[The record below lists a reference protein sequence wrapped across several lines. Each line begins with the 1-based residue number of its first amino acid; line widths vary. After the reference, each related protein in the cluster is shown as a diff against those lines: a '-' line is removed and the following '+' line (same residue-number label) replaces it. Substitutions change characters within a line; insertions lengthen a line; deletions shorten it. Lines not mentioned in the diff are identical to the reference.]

1 MHNVIVSRRRFLGAA
16 LGTAALAAAAPST
29 VLAQAQPAWPSR
41 PITLV
46 VPFPPGG
53 SVDIM
58 ARQYSEPLS
67 RILGVPVVIDNRP
80 GAGGS
85 VATQAVARSK
95 PDGYTLVVSSQS
107 SHLANPLTQPKL
119 GYDPLKDF
127 ENIAILGRQPNA
139 LVVNNS
145 VPART
150 FAEFV
155 AYGKKNPGKLDYGSG
170 GVGSMGQLNVE
181 MFKAATGIYAT
192 HIPYRGG
199 TQLITA
205 VLSNEVQFILDNLVI
220 MLPHIKEGKVR
231 ALAVASE
238 QRLPQ
243 LPDVPTMAELG
254 YPQLNLSSWT
264 GIAAPAGTPE
274 PVVQKIYQAVRQAAG
289 DPAMQSTLRARGVI
303 PPEDMTPAA
312 FEKMMAERLQRYGEV
327 VKRAK
332 ISAE

>member
-1 MHNVIVSRRRFLGAA
+1 MQNLPFSRRRFVGLGLSAA
-16 LGTAALAAAAPST
+16 AIAAAAPLGA
-29 VLAQAQPAWPSR
+29 VAQENWPSR

-67 RILGVPVVIDNRP
+67 RILGVPVVVDNRP

-85 VATQAVARSK
+85 VATQVVARSK

-107 SHLANPLTQPKL
+107 SHLANPLTQPRI
-119 GYDPLKDF
+119 GYDPIKDF

-139 LVVNNS
+139 LIVHSSLPV
-145 VPART
+145 RT
-150 FAEFV
+150 FAEFI
-155 AYGKKNPGKLDYGSG
+155 AYSKKNPGKLDYGSG

-181 MFKAATGIYAT
+181 MFKASTGAVAT

-199 TQLITA
+199 SQLITA

-220 MLPHIKEGKVR
+220 MLPHVKDGKVR

-238 QRLPQ
+238 QRLEQ
-243 LPDVPTMAELG
+243 LPDVPTLAELG
-254 YPQLNLSSWT
+254 YPELNLSSWT
-264 GIAAPAGTPE
+264 GIAAPAGTPQ
-274 PVVQKIYQAVRQAAG
+274 PVVQKIYQAVRKAAS
-289 DPAMQSTLRARGVI
+289 DPAMQAALRSRGVV
-303 PPEDMTPAA
+303 PPEDMAPAA
-312 FEKMMAERLQRYGEV
+312 FERLMADRLQRYGEV

>member
-1 MHNVIVSRRRFLGAA
+1 MKNVTLSRRCFLG
-16 LGTAALAAAAPST
+16 TSLAAATLAGAAPFA
-29 VLAQAQPAWPSR
+29 VNAQGAWPAR

-67 RILGVPVVIDNRP
+67 RILGVPVVVDNRP

-85 VATQAVARSK
+85 VATQTVARSK

-107 SHLANPLTQPKL
+107 SHLANPLTQPKI
-119 GYDPLKDF
+119 GYDPIKDF
-127 ENIAILGRQPNA
+127 ESIAMLGRQPNA
-139 LVVNNS
+139 LVVHSS
-145 VPART
+145 VPVRT
-150 FAEFV
+150 FAEFL
-155 AYGKKNPGKLDYGSG
+155 AYAKKNPGKLDYGSG

-181 MFKAATGIYAT
+181 MLKAATGIYAT

-199 TQLITA
+199 NQLITA

-231 ALAVASE
+231 VLAVASE

-243 LPDVPTMAELG
+243 LPDVPTLAELG

-264 GIAAPAGTPE
+264 GIAAPAGTPA
-274 PVVQKIYQAVRQAAG
+274 PVVQKLYQAVRQAAS
-289 DPAMQSTLRARGVI
+289 DPAMQNALRSRGVV
-303 PPEDMTPAA
+303 PPEEMAPAA

-332 ISAE
+332 ITAE